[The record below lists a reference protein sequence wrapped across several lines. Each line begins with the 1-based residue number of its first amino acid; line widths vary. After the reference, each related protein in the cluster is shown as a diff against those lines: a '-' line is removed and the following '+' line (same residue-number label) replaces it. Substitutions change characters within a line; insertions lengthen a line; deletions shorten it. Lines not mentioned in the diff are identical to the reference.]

1 MGEDC
6 IFLYLLRKRE
16 VFAGRKGSWKAKEWP
31 AGTFRKGTETPYLPW
46 PVGHRE
52 THTAALSFCSGRDVC
67 VHCQLSVTADS
78 GGRELLRRTLRFGS
92 GNVSFSQNASVVV
105 NTKRLQLVGT

>member
-1 MGEDC
+1 M
-6 IFLYLLRKRE
+6 
-16 VFAGRKGSWKAKEWP
+16 
-31 AGTFRKGTETPYLPW
+31 
-46 PVGHRE
+46 
-52 THTAALSFCSGRDVC
+52 
-67 VHCQLSVTADS
+67 TADS